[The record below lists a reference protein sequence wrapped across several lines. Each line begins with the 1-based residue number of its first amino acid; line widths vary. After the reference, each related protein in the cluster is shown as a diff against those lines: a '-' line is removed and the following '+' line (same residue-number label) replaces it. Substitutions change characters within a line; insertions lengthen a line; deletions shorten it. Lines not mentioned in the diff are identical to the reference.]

1 MAIEATPTIR
11 PEIEQKVFDR
21 WWITKF
27 NVRAYDPNNPSSV
40 NMELEKYRKKEDN
53 TYELSG
59 EVVSFKIHN
68 LVEAMQTDPELEAI
82 MNTLFTKIK
91 AMGDARGLL

>member
-1 MAIEATPTIR
+1 MAIEANPTVR

-27 NVRAYDPNNPSSV
+27 NIRAYDPNNPSSV
-40 NMELEKYRKKEDN
+40 NMELEKYRKLENN

-59 EVVSFKIHN
+59 EVVSFKIRN
-68 LVEAMQTDPELEAI
+68 LVEAMESDPELATI
-82 MNTLFTKIK
+82 MDTLFAKIK
-91 AMGDARGLL
+91 ALGDAQGLL